1 MGEQVEP
8 LSLKVLR
15 ISGYLMIRSSYL
27 NILFTVL
34 SPLDFWVF
42 TPKKFIKNHFW
53 YGWTGRAFISK
64 GSHNFRIFDDKVEL
78 LKHFIYRA
86 LNPGFLRIYP
96 PKIKINKKL
105 IKIIN
110 DARMVGRGG
119 IMKKNLV
126 SLSDNWSLFAWNLY
140 ASSLYA

>member
-1 MGEQVEP
+1 MVHPHCALGCGQFRKTIGPLPTVHWYEDNLAEIVTFDMGEQVEP

-42 TPKKFIKNHFW
+42 TPQKFIKNHFW
-53 YGWTGRAFISK
+53 NGWTGRAFISK
-64 GSHNFRIFDDKVEL
+64 GSQNFRIFDDMVKL

-96 PKIKINKKL
+96 PKIK
-105 IKIIN
+105 
-110 DARMVGRGG
+110 RY
-119 IMKKNLV
+119 KN
-126 SLSDNWSLFAWNLY
+126 SLKS
-140 ASSLYA
+140 